1 MLRSLY
7 SGVSG
12 MKNLQNELDVVANNI
27 ANVNTIGFK
36 SSRVNFQDIMSQNMR
51 PAAAG
56 NNAAGGLGG
65 TNPMQIGLGVT
76 TASVD
81 TMMGNGA
88 QQTTGNGLD
97 VYLDGPGF
105 LVMQDTSGSQMYTRA
120 GALQVDANGYLVNNS
135 GVKVMG
141 AANVTVKDD
150 STAPNLGTTLTSIKI
165 PATATVKG
173 ATVNATGTPEIG
185 ADGVITQSYG
195 GTKIAVG
202 RIAVANFTNPNGL
215 AKAGGTNFT
224 ASPNS
229 GDPVISNAA
238 ASGVAVVR
246 SGALEMSNVDLSTE
260 FTNMIVASR
269 AYQANAKSITTSDE
283 ILQTLISLKQ

>member
-88 QQTTGNGLD
+88 QQTTGNTLD
-97 VYLDGPGF
+97 LALDGSGF
-105 LVMQDTSGSQMYTRA
+105 FVLQGAGSNQIYTRA
-120 GALQVDANGYLVNNS
+120 GSLQVDANGYLVNSS
-135 GVKVMG
+135 GIKVMG
-141 AANVTVKDD
+141 VNTTDGT
-150 STAPNLGTTLTSIKI
+150 SGNIQTNTTLADIQI
-165 PATATVKG
+165 PRQNGTKL
-173 ATVNATGTPEIG
+173 ATGQPTIDSNG
-185 ADGVITQSYG
+185 IITQNYS
-195 GTKIAVG
+195 GTNVIVG
-202 RIAVANFTNPNGL
+202 RIALANFTNPNGL
-215 AKAGGTNFT
+215 SKVGGTNFEQ
-224 ASPNS
+224 SSNS
-229 GDPVISNAA
+229 GTPQFSNAGD
-238 ASGVAVVR
+238 SGVAKIQA
-246 SGALEMSNVDLSTE
+246 STLEMSNVDLSTE

-283 ILQTLISLKQ
+283 ILQTLINLKQ

>member
-27 ANVNTIGFK
+27 ANVNTVGFK

-51 PAAAG
+51 PAS
-56 NNAAGGLGG
+56 GGTDGTGAGG

-76 TASVD
+76 TASID

-88 QQTTGNGLD
+88 QQTTGNTLD
-97 VYLDGPGF
+97 VALDGSGF
-105 LVMQDTSGSQMYTRA
+105 LVLQDSSGGKIYTRA
-120 GALQVDANGYLVNNS
+120 GSLQVDANGYLVNSS

-141 AANVTVKDD
+141 VSEAAANSGAGVTNDATKLE
-150 STAPNLGTTLTSIKI
+150 ALKI
-165 PATATVKG
+165 PQTRTINGNDVPAVG
-173 ATVNATGTPEIG
+173 QPEISRNG
-185 ADGVITQSYG
+185 NITQKYG
-195 GTKIAVG
+195 DTSVVVG
-202 RIAVANFTNPNGL
+202 RVAIANFTNPNGL
-215 AKAGGTNFT
+215 AKVGGTNFT
-224 ASPNS
+224 ASANS
-229 GDPVISNAA
+229 GQVVFGNAGEA
-238 ASGVAVVR
+238 GVANIQA
-246 SGALEMSNVDLSTE
+246 SALEMSNVDLSTE

-283 ILQTLISLKQ
+283 ILQTLIGLKQ